1 MGTTLTKYDDVT
13 VLTVKDDL
21 AGDALDSFLS
31 VVARCRNEQINRLVI
46 DCAAIGALDSA
57 GLESLAALQDQCEE
71 EFGSVKLCELD
82 ETLKKILDITRLARR
97 FEVFED
103 LDAAVKSF
111 G

>member
-21 AGDALDSFLS
+21 SGDELVGFLES
-31 VVARCRNEQINRLVI
+31 AARCQREQLHRLVI
-46 DCAAIGALDSA
+46 DCGAIGSLDSG
-57 GLESLAALQDQCEE
+57 GLEALADLQDQCEE
-71 EFGSVKLCELD
+71 EFGSVKLCALD
-82 ETLKKILDITRLARR
+82 ETLKKILEITRLLRR
-97 FEVFED
+97 FEVFDD

>member
-21 AGDALDSFLS
+21 AGDALDEFRDSA
-31 VVARCRNEQINRLVI
+31 ARCGREQLNHLVV
-46 DCAAIGALDSA
+46 DCTAIAALDSG
-57 GLESLAALQDQCEE
+57 GLEALADLQDQCED
-71 EFGSVKLCELD
+71 EFGRVKLCALD
-82 ETLKKILDITRLARR
+82 EALQKILDITRLARR
-97 FEVFED
+97 FEVYDD

>member
-21 AGDALDSFLS
+21 GGDELEGFVESA
-31 VVARCRNEQINRLVI
+31 ARCGREQLHHLVI
-46 DCAAIGALDSA
+46 DCAAITALDSG
-57 GLESLAALQDQCEE
+57 GLEALADLQDQCEE
-71 EFGSVKLCELD
+71 EFGSVKLCALD
-82 ETLKKILDITRLARR
+82 NTLKKILDITRLARR
-97 FEVFED
+97 FEVFGD